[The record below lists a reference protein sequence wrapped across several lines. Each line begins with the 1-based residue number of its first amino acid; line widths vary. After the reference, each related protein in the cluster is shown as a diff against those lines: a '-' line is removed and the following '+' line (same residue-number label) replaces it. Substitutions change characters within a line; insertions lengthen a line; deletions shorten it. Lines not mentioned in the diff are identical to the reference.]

1 MLLEKTIERLQR
13 IKLLETE
20 FKSRVL
26 TFYQNHKNDLGMI
39 TESTVADFQNAL
51 SAIEPFAKLIIILDC
66 KGGLMDAGWRIAVS
80 IKRRQGP
87 VTIVIPEEAR
97 SAATLMAFGSDE
109 IIMFENAQ
117 LGVLDPQIDYGGQQV
132 SALDLMNSD
141 DPVIRSR
148 ASRIVDQMKEYIR
161 ILLEGKLTSENIG
174 HVSDRFL
181 LLDREH
187 ASHMSSV
194 FQDEAQRLKLP
205 VVARMDLDIRALH
218 QLYKSSVFCEHQP
231 SIIIEYFPFQV

>member
-1 MLLEKTIERLQR
+1 MLSERAIERLQR
-13 IKLLETE
+13 IKILETK

-26 TFYQNHKNDLGMI
+26 TFYQNPTCDFGMI
-39 TESTVADFQNAL
+39 TESTVADFQNGL
-51 SAIEPFAKLIIILDC
+51 SAIEPFKKLIILLDC
-66 KGGLMDAGWRIAVS
+66 KGGLMDAGWRIAAS

-87 VTIVIPEEAR
+87 VTVVIPEEAR
-97 SAATLMAFGSDE
+97 SVATLMAFGSDE
-109 IIMFENAQ
+109 IVMFENAQ
-117 LGVLDPQIDYGGQQV
+117 LGVLDPQISYQGQQV

-148 ASRIVDQMKEYIR
+148 ASRIVDQMKEFIR
-161 ILLEGKLTSENIG
+161 NLLENKLRPTEINQ
-174 HVSDRFL
+174 VCNRFL

-194 FQDEAQRLKLP
+194 FQDEAQALKLP
-205 VVARMDLDIRALH
+205 VVGNMDLDIRALH

-231 SIIIEYFPFQV
+231 STIIEYFPF